1 MQISRGPELITV
13 RFEQK
18 TGRLFCSIIPTMFS
32 RGRVAPS
39 SSPAPPGPYPD
50 LAQGHSFQESLA
62 ALSWDTQE
70 ASQQA
75 RSKQASLRG

>member
-13 RFEQK
+13 RLEQK

-62 ALSWDTQE
+62 ALGWDPQE